1 MKVKIKFFLM
11 FGLFLIGMPKADA
24 TSTSLLEEYIEGKYK
39 LLDSNGYAL
48 PGYDLFE
55 RGIIGYLNLKESN
68 SNLKKD
74 LLTVIDFRTSSK
86 NRRLWVID
94 LRSNKIL
101 HHTVVA
107 HGRNTGEEYAKS
119 FSNTPHSNKSSV
131 GFYITGEMYYGKHGL
146 SLRLDGQE
154 PGFNSNARRRAVV
167 MHGANYATRDFAKT
181 NGRLGRSFGCP
192 AIPMKYHKE
201 IIRLIANQSTLFIY
215 YPLKEY
221 EASSWLNNRS
231 KAEEYLKSN
240 FSVERTNFSKV
251 VSPSTY

>member
-86 NRRLWVID
+86 NRRLEAFFFSLCWLVMD
-94 LRSNKIL
+94 TESPCLNRSL
-101 HHTVVA
+101 VSRSSVVA
-107 HGRNTGEEYAKS
+107 SCRRNG
-119 FSNTPHSNKSSV
+119 
-131 GFYITGEMYYGKHGL
+131 
-146 SLRLDGQE
+146 
-154 PGFNSNARRRAVV
+154 
-167 MHGANYATRDFAKT
+167 TRD
-181 NGRLGRSFGCP
+181 
-192 AIPMKYHKE
+192 
-201 IIRLIANQSTLFIY
+201 Q
-215 YPLKEY
+215 
-221 EASSWLNNRS
+221 
-231 KAEEYLKSN
+231 
-240 FSVERTNFSKV
+240 
-251 VSPSTY
+251 